1 MNEPLRADAVKRLV
15 RDILEDGLVSFTSH
29 ADREVARDDLSN
41 VDVENVLRGGVASE
55 GEWENGQWRY
65 RMYTQRIV
73 VVIAFRS
80 TERLV
85 VITAWRIQ
93 R

>member
-15 RDILEDGLVSFTSH
+15 RDILEDGFVSFTRH
-29 ADREVARDDLSN
+29 ADQEMLADELAK

-65 RMYTQRIV
+65 RMYTQRIAV
-73 VVIAFRS
+73 IIAFRS
-80 TERLV
+80 HERLV